1 MDISNGVTD
10 PGYGDPHHP
19 YSSAAIG
26 DDDAA
31 LQDKKE
37 TPDYIPEHAIGQ
49 DNIADMFTMARLS
62 QIGTTIVNEYNNDL
76 MNFRPRKEK
85 MERIYNLL
93 LQVPEIK
100 NYPFDGAANIKYP
113 LLTKACIQFA
123 ALAYPAIVK
132 NDEVVK
138 ATVIGKDDGT
148 PMKNPLTGQ
157 PIIDPET
164 NKPTMLNV
172 GAKARRGDRVCEL
185 MNYQILEE
193 SDNWCSDTD
202 KLLMVIPAVGQ
213 CFRKWYYDSTE
224 KKEMSR
230 LILPQHLVVNIDAP
244 TLEGASRIS
253 EEFELYPYEIEEFIN
268 LKLFA
273 RFDCGTSN
281 ESLGVNTSQFE
292 EVGSRDT
299 DKPHIF
305 IEQIRRLDLDDDGYA
320 EPYTVIVHK
329 KSRQVARI
337 IPRFDQDDIDYK
349 VNSDGHLEIA
359 RIKGCLNVVKYG
371 FLPNPEG
378 SFYDLGYGDLL
389 YPINDAMNTSIN
401 QLFDAGHMS
410 VLGGGFLGKGLRLK
424 SGNLRFRPMEW
435 KIVDTV
441 GGKIK
446 DNVVQIP
453 TPQPSPVVMQ
463 LVEFLGKAGEDIA
476 SLNRMMSGELPT
488 NMPATTTMAAVEQSM
503 VPFKAVF
510 KRVYA
515 ALKREFKILYDLNSK
530 HLDEE
535 EYQNVL
541 GEPATLAD
549 FNTKDC
555 QIVPVSDLD
564 MMTNVQRMAKANVIG
579 GFKDDPFF
587 NPTAVRTEIL
597 KATGYND
604 PSQFLVVPPPPQ
616 PNASEIAA
624 MAQGKMF
631 EAQTNKIIKETQ
643 QLDTKQALDIES
655 EMADITQKLSK
666 TELNLAQA
674 TAQPHKTNLDYVD
687 AALNKMEIETNGY
700 TNIARTISQL
710 AEPANNPVGAPVP
723 K

>member
-1 MDISNGVTD
+1 MDTND
-10 PGYGDPHHP
+10 AGYGDPMQP
-19 YSSAAIG
+19 MSAAALSNSDTIPS
-26 DDDAA
+26 DDA
-31 LQDKKE
+31 
-37 TPDYIPEHAIGQ
+37 YIPEHAIGK
-49 DNIADMFTMARLS
+49 DNIADMFSDAVLAD
-62 QIGTTIVNEYNNDL
+62 IGSKVTSEYKTDVT
-76 MNFRPRKEK
+76 NFLPRKMK

-100 NYPFDGAANIKYP
+100 NYPFDGAANVKYP

-138 ATVIGKDDGT
+138 YSIVGKDDGT
-148 PMKNPLTGQ
+148 PLMDPLSGKPMVNP
-157 PIIDPET
+157 DT
-164 NKPTMLNV
+164 NKPIMHNA
-172 GAKARRGDRVCEL
+172 GAKARRGERVCEL

-202 KLLMVIPAVGQ
+202 RLLMVIPAVGQ

-224 KKEMSR
+224 KKECSR
-230 LILPQHLVVNIDAP
+230 LVLPQHLVVNIDAP

-253 EEFELYPYEIEEFIN
+253 EEFELYPYEIEENIN
-268 LKLFA
+268 LGLFIK
-273 RFDCGTSN
+273 FDYGTSN
-281 ESLGVNTSQFE
+281 ESLGNNTLEFE
-292 EVGSRDT
+292 VSGARDA

-305 IEQIRRLDLDDDGYA
+305 IEQLRRLDLDNDGYA

-329 KSRQVARI
+329 KTSKVCRI
-337 IPRFDQDDIDYK
+337 IPRFEKDDIEYK
-349 VNSDGHLEIA
+349 ITDKGRYEVA
-359 RIKGCLNVVKYG
+359 RIKGWLNIVKYG

-463 LVEFLGKAGEDIA
+463 LVDYLGKAGEDIA
-476 SLNRMMSGELPT
+476 ALNKMISGELPT

-530 HLDEE
+530 NLDDKQ
-535 EYQNVL
+535 YSDVL
-541 GEPATLAD
+541 GEPASLAD

-564 MMTNVQRMAKANVIG
+564 MMTNVQRMAKANVIA

-587 NPTAVRTEIL
+587 NPTAVRKEIL
-597 KATGYND
+597 IATGYND
-604 PSQFLVVPPPPQ
+604 VDQFLVVPPPQKPG
-616 PNASEIAA
+616 AA
-624 MAQGKMF
+624 ELAALAQAKMF
-631 EAQTNKIIKETQ
+631 DAQTAKITKELG
-643 QLDTKQALDIES
+643 QLDVKQALDIET
-655 EMADITQKLSK
+655 EMADITQKLS
-666 TELNLAQA
+666 TAELNLAKA
-674 TAQPHKTNLDYVD
+674 TAQPHETDLAYVEAATNR
-687 AALNKMEIETNGY
+687 MEMQTNGY
-700 TNIARTISQL
+700 ANIARTVAQL
-710 AEPANNPVGAPVP
+710 AAPANNQISAPIP
-723 K
+723 E